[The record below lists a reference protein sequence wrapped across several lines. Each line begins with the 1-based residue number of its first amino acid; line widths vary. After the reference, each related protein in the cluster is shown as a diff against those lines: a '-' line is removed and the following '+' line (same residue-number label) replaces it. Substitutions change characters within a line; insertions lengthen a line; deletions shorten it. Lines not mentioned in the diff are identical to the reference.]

1 LVNLNKEVK
10 NIYNK
15 NYKKMIKDSE
25 VLVPVAH
32 VYNPTYLGRRDQE
45 EHGLRP
51 AQANSS
57 PDPT

>member
-1 LVNLNKEVK
+1 VK